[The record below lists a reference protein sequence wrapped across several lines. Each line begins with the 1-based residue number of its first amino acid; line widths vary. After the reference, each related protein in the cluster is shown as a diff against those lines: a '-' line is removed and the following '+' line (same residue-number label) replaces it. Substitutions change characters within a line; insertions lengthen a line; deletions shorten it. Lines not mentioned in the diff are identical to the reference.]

1 MSSTDL
7 LWGRV
12 GETAVGKHA
21 TKSFLEALL
30 NTFNSFLYKGGRLLF
45 SIVLC
50 RAGSCLVGTVRRL
63 VGGPLLSRYRG
74 TPLFCRH
81 ACATRLCLQNKDNK
95 NNIT

>member
-30 NTFNSFLYKGGRLLF
+30 NTFNPFLYKGGRLLF

-50 RAGSCLVGTVRRL
+50 RAGSCLVGTVRRF
-63 VGGPLLSRYRG
+63 VGGPLYHDIVAPLSFVG
-74 TPLFCRH
+74 MHVPLGFVFK
-81 ACATRLCLQNKDNK
+81 TK
-95 NNIT
+95 ITKII